1 MKREYIKQ
9 KLKESFGRTLKDEL
23 MEKGL
28 VPQQEEPKQSYVD
41 EHKEKPKKQKRVNNR
56 IRRRM

>member
-1 MKREYIKQ
+1 MKREYIKK
-9 KLKESFGRTLKDEL
+9 KLKESFGRTLNDEL

-28 VPQQEEPKQSYVD
+28 VQQQELIQDYVD
-41 EHKEKPKKQKRVNNR
+41 EHKKKPKKQSRVNNK